1 MRGVKMISR
10 RNKKKMIK
18 VNMVLGIVFL
28 CGIIILLAWYY
39 VKHQKNEQ
47 EKERERQKYQQEIL
61 EWNRETEANY
71 KKLEKLFIQQ
81 EEEFDCIV
89 ENIKKENLT
98 DKVENMVILFRN
110 DEEIRWAGE
119 NLGREEICF
128 YNGELLN
135 DTEHCSKETYDA
147 IKNNE
152 ELYNALKAVANKKM
166 IDDIY
171 WIDERKET
179 KKIQFGINTEF
190 TPFITN
196 NNGVT
201 NYFFYSEESDCEKY
215 GYKWIKDNW
224 YMWISPRPE

>member
-10 RNKKKMIK
+10 RDKKKMIK

-47 EKERERQKYQQEIL
+47 EKERERQRYQQEVL

-81 EEEFDCIV
+81 EEDFDCIV
-89 ENIKKENLT
+89 ENIKEENLT

-110 DEEIRWAGE
+110 DEEIQWAGE

-135 DTEHCSKETYDA
+135 DKEHCSQETYDA

-171 WIDERKET
+171 WIEEKKPKEIEFT
-179 KKIQFGINTEF
+179 INTAF
-190 TPFITN
+190 TSFITN
-196 NNGVT
+196 NNGV
-201 NYFFYSEESDCEKY
+201 NNSFIYSEKDGREEY